1 MVREVCL
8 NQDPLFVA
16 FILLAVV
23 VGAQKWSVE
32 FQNARIMRYLPTPV
46 WCYIPPTLLTT
57 LGILPSKSVVY
68 DGITN
73 FVLPAC
79 LILLLMTT
87 DVEGLKK
94 VSRPALTAMA
104 CATSSVLIG
113 AIGVFLLFRSSLG
126 TEGWKVISTLTA
138 SWIGGTVNML
148 AVKQATE
155 LSDQTFTPLFLSDI
169 TVVYTWMTFLMVISS
184 NQNKIDRWMNVTRRH
199 MDQALVHAGPAKS
212 TRKKMESQSLL
223 ALLAIGFGLGAACIW
238 LGNRLPILGAGMNTF
253 TWIIILVTT
262 LGLWLSRT
270 RYAKQ
275 ESANASRVGYFL
287 LYFVLAATGAK
298 ANLTALLHA
307 PIFLAICFVWVGIH
321 AALLLLAGRVF
332 GIPSAM
338 LATAS
343 QANLGGVASAPIV
356 ASTYEPKLVPV
367 ALILAILGNAVANY
381 FGILMGQF
389 LLRLTG

>member
-1 MVREVCL
+1 
-8 NQDPLFVA
+8 
-16 FILLAVV
+16 
-23 VGAQKWSVE
+23 
-32 FQNARIMRYLPTPV
+32 
-46 WCYIPPTLLTT
+46 
-57 LGILPSKSVVY
+57 
-68 DGITN
+68 
-73 FVLPAC
+73 
-79 LILLLMTT
+79 
-87 DVEGLKK
+87 
-94 VSRPALTAMA
+94 
-104 CATSSVLIG
+104 
-113 AIGVFLLFRSSLG
+113 
-126 TEGWKVISTLTA
+126 
-138 SWIGGTVNML
+138 ML